1 MTRSFDPLAARAK
14 ASWSQDTR
22 AVYEAASA
30 TFEAEMDQQQ
40 ETDSDPDQ

>member
-1 MTRSFDPLAARAK
+1 MTRNFEALAARAK
-14 ASWSQDTR
+14 VTWSQDTR

-40 ETDSDPDQ
+40 DQ